1 MFQIREKSR
10 AVTKMS
16 EIKEQ
21 PVKWLWYPY
30 IPFGKLTVIHGAP
43 DSGKTMFAC
52 RLMAA
57 CTNQINLE
65 EMEKR
70 SPGNVLYFTAD
81 DDLSDMVRPRLIEAG
96 ADLSRV
102 FVVNDMLPFT
112 LADDSI
118 EKLIEDFDIQ
128 VMIVDP
134 IQEYLEYEVYGDEP
148 ELIYPI
154 ILKLERIAKHTGCAI
169 LVTAYSDGRGGK
181 NGDRWKFDFAEKIS
195 SVLCLERAG
204 TEAKESSLIHEKCLL
219 APEGKRKVFMLEDG
233 AENGNCP

>member
-1 MFQIREKSR
+1 M
-10 AVTKMS
+10 
-16 EIKEQ
+16 
-21 PVKWLWYPY
+21 L
-30 IPFGKLTVIHGAP
+30 
-43 DSGKTMFAC
+43 AC

-57 CTNQINLE
+57 FTSQKNLE
-65 EMEKR
+65 GMEKHP
-70 SPGNVLYFTAD
+70 PGNILYFSTD
-81 DDLSDMVRPRLIEAG
+81 DDLSDMVRPRLIESG
-96 ADLSRV
+96 ADLSRI
-102 FVVNDMLPFT
+102 FAVNDMLPFT

-118 EKLIEDFDIQ
+118 EKLIEDYKIDM
-128 VMIVDP
+128 MIVDP

-154 ILKLERIAKHTGCAI
+154 IFKLERIAKHTGCAI
-169 LVTAYSDGRGGK
+169 LLTAYSDGRGGK